1 MLSVS
6 RGVSACPARWF
17 TPISGRPDAAAIPL
31 AHMTP
36 DSTPPIRPGPAVT
49 AMASISL
56 NVRFALIRACFTHV
70 SSFSAWGPCGD
81 FRHDTTKG
89 GMQVGLTVNHRRQDI
104 RRIVGGT
111 DHCRRRIVTAAF
123 QPEDGKRGAHGVCR
137 CVLLYRQVTPEG
149 HANNS
154 GQRMVPTILI
164 TRPDPSGAA
173 FADQV
178 RRRFGD
184 TVQIVLSPV
193 LKIER
198 CGSLPD
204 LSRFRTLIFT
214 SRHGVEAF
222 AALSDRRDLPAYAVG
237 DATARSAP
245 RRRHERCRL
254 WRGRA
259 EPRGAHSGR

>member
-1 MLSVS
+1 
-6 RGVSACPARWF
+6 
-17 TPISGRPDAAAIPL
+17 
-31 AHMTP
+31 
-36 DSTPPIRPGPAVT
+36 
-49 AMASISL
+49 
-56 NVRFALIRACFTHV
+56 
-70 SSFSAWGPCGD
+70 
-81 FRHDTTKG
+81 
-89 GMQVGLTVNHRRQDI
+89 
-104 RRIVGGT
+104 
-111 DHCRRRIVTAAF
+111 
-123 QPEDGKRGAHGVCR
+123 
-137 CVLLYRQVTPEG
+137 
-149 HANNS
+149 
-154 GQRMVPTILI
+154 MVPTILI

-237 DATARSAP
+237 DATARSARDAGMSVVACGGDAPSLVARILADEVQGPCLHIHGEHAAGNISGDLTLAGIETHEAILYRQAAVDLNDMAKAALQRGTPVIVPLFSP
-245 RRRHERCRL
+245 RSARL
-254 WRGRA
+254 FCQGLKARAPLWAVAISENARA
-259 EPRGAHSGR
+259 EIPAGLVRDVVIAGHPSAPAMLDAMQGPIDAAKRLEGGNAAK